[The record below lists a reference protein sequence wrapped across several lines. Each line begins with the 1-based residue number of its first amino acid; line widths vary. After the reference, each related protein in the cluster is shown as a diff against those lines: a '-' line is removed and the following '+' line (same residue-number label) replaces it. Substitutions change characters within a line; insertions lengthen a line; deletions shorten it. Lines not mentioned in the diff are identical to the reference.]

1 MKMKKLIALIGM
13 LYMGHS
19 IAVAQDFLGFSNSNY
34 AGVSGL
40 DLQPAAVIDS
50 RLKTDVSLFGFNVSA
65 YNNYI
70 GLKPGAL
77 VNNGSMF
84 KPDFSTFSDTAF
96 KEKYLSER
104 YTDIP
109 KALYFSTQLQ
119 LPSFMFQIDRKS
131 ALAFT
136 WRVRTMMNIDGV
148 SKELARL
155 SYNGLDYPGL
165 WNTFHKSQS
174 LSLQAMSWAEYGVTY
189 GRVILDEGEHFLK
202 VAGRVKVLQGL
213 AAAYMY
219 MDQVEFQALN
229 SDTIQIT
236 SNGKVGYGH
245 SSNFEFESEQMKYK
259 WISNFSMGLDLG
271 AVYEWRP
278 DYQKHLYDMDGETNL
293 GRRDENK
300 YKLRVGLSIIDI
312 GGIKFDKGSL
322 SNDFQTNSNLWNVAN
337 MEFDSLP
344 PVQSFDDTLIN
355 RFGRL
360 PNAENTFKMNL
371 PTAISLQVDYNIYK
385 DFYVN
390 HTTYF
395 AFQFKKNENKV
406 HDITTFSVT
415 PRYDHKWFGA
425 FIPVSYNMMG
435 NFAIGTGIRLGP
447 LMIGTTNLSPIVQ
460 YIKGD
465 GSGKKDTYG
474 MDFHMVMK
482 IPIPYGKP
490 KDKDGDKVSDKKD
503 KCEGEKGVWE
513 FAGCADRDG
522 DHIQDSKD
530 QCPDEPGTPEFNG
543 CPDKDGDKI
552 IDKNDNC
559 PDDAGTIEFNGCP
572 DKDGDK
578 IIDKEDECPETPG
591 VIAFKGCPDTDGD
604 GIPDPKDDCPT
615 TSGLTEFNG
624 CPDTDAD
631 GVRDI
636 DDKCPATPGTIPNFG
651 CPDKKLQMLNAAN
664 ATIEEVTMED
674 GKFNFT
680 NTIDKKSYKFRLLG
694 TATDTISEVYI
705 TGPNLRGKTAMKKGV
720 YFQFPQEAE
729 VVQLTPEEA
738 EIVKKAFDNLEFAT
752 GKDII
757 KPESLA
763 SLDELAELMK
773 KYPGWKLKIE
783 GHTDNQGKRESNLLL
798 SKKRAEAVKKY
809 LNKKGID
816 TKRFE
821 VKYFGPDRPIAPND
835 TEEGR
840 QKNRRVEMT
849 IVE

>member
-1 MKMKKLIALIGM
+1 MKKLLALALILGSS
-13 LYMGHS
+13 GIS
-19 IAVAQDFLGFSNSNY
+19 IAQDFLGFSNSNY

-40 DLQPAAVIDS
+40 DLQPASVIDN

-77 VNNGSMF
+77 LNNGTLF
-84 KPDFSTFSDTAF
+84 KPDMVNFNDTAF
-96 KEKYLSER
+96 QQNYLNER

-109 KALYFSTQLQ
+109 KAVYFSTQIQ
-119 LPSFMFQIDRKS
+119 LPSFMFQLNRKS

-155 SYNGLDYPGL
+155 SYNGLDYPSL
-165 WNTFHKSQS
+165 WNLLHSS
-174 LSLQAMSWAEYGVTY
+174 NNLSLQAMSWAEYGVTY
-189 GRVILDEGEHFLK
+189 GRVVIDNGEHFLK
-202 VAGRVKVLQGL
+202 VAGRVKLLQGL
-213 AAAYMY
+213 GAAYMY
-219 MDQVEFQALN
+219 MDNVTFQALN

-236 SNGKVGYGH
+236 SNGRVGYGH
-245 SSNFEFESEQMKYK
+245 STNFEFEQEKVKYK
-259 WISNFSMGLDLG
+259 WVSNFSVGLDLG

-278 DYQKHLYDMDGETNL
+278 NHAEYKYDMDGETNL
-293 GRRDENK
+293 GRRDLNK
-300 YKLRVGLSIIDI
+300 YKLRAGLSIIDL
-312 GGIKFDKGSL
+312 GGIKYKKGTL
-322 SNDFQTNSNLWNVAN
+322 SNDFQTNSNLWNVSA
-337 MEFDSLP
+337 MKFDSLP

-355 RFGRL
+355 RFGQL
-360 PNAENTFKMNL
+360 SDGKETFTMNL
-371 PTAISLQVDYNIYK
+371 PTAISAQIDYNIWK
-385 DFYVN
+385 DFYIN

-406 HDITTFSVT
+406 HDITTFSIT
-415 PRYDHKWFGA
+415 PRYDHRWFGV
-425 FIPVSYNMMG
+425 FVPVSYNMMG
-435 NFAIGTGIRLGP
+435 NFAIGTGLRLGP
-447 LMIGTTNLSPIVQ
+447 LTFGTTNLAPIMQ

-465 GSGKKDTYG
+465 GNGKKDTYG
-474 MDFHMVMK
+474 ADFHVVMK

-530 QCPDEPGTPEFNG
+530 ACPDEPGLPEFNG
-543 CPDKDGDKI
+543 CPDRDGDKI
-552 IDKNDNC
+552 IDSKDNC
-559 PDDAGTIEFNGCP
+559 PDDAGTLEFNGCP

-578 IIDKEDECPETPG
+578 IIDKEDECPEVPG
-591 VIAFKGCPDTDGD
+591 VLAFKGCPDTDGD

-615 TSGLTEFNG
+615 TPGLTEFNG
-624 CPDTDAD
+624 CPDTDGD

-636 DDKCPATPGTIPNFG
+636 DDKCVAIPGPIRNFG
-651 CPDKKLQMLNAAN
+651 CPEKKLQMLNSAN
-664 ATIEEVTMED
+664 AMLEEVNVED

-680 NTIDKKSYKFRLLG
+680 KDIDKKTYKFRLLG
-694 TATDTISEVYI
+694 TAVDTITEVYI
-705 TGPNLRGKTAMKKGV
+705 TGPNLRGKVANKKGQ
-720 YFQFPQEAE
+720 YFMFPQEAAPVE
-729 VVQLTPEEA
+729 LTAEEA
-738 EIVKKAFDNLEFAT
+738 AVVKKAFDNLEFAT

-757 KPESLA
+757 KAESLP
-763 SLDELAELMK
+763 SLEELAALMK

-783 GHTDNQGKRESNLLL
+783 GHTDNVGNREKNLNL

-809 LNKKGID
+809 LVSKGVQA
-816 TKRFE
+816 TRFD